1 MSNHIYTWCMWNGT
15 HCWVLWPS
23 WVKTFGGRGRGRK
36 MKKKSRPTWATE
48 WNLFS
53 KIKEKTK
60 HISKAMTGAVDS
72 VLECFFFFCFFH
84 MQVLHYLIM
93 NMRLSI
99 SPYLPSFASHVIL
112 ILSEFLNHNL
122 CSFSSV
128 EKSLFFFLIILWILI
143 LYLLHILQIH
153 FPVWHLIM
161 CCPITINFD
170 LSNLPNISWF
180 MLFF

>member
-1 MSNHIYTWCMWNGT
+1 MVPIAGSCDVCLNSKPLEAEAERWKKIKANLGYRVKPFLKNKGKNQTHIKSNDWGCRFSA
-15 HCWVLWPS
+15 WVL
-23 WVKTFGGRGRGRK
+23 
-36 MKKKSRPTWATE
+36 
-48 WNLFS
+48 
-53 KIKEKTK
+53 
-60 HISKAMTGAVDS
+60 
-72 VLECFFFFCFFH
+72 FFFCFFH